1 VHVLLAMQKVEGS
14 NPFSRSPIR
23 LYRASNL
30 ASAALLAT
38 VRRAEAR
45 ARLGDYFAE
54 VLLLGQATD
63 AGRARAELG
72 WKPSHSGLVDEFRN
86 SYYRKVSAAT

>member
-1 VHVLLAMQKVEGS
+1 MQKVEGS

-23 LYRASNL
+23 LYRASNR
-30 ASAALLAT
+30 ASAAALLAT
-38 VRRAEAR
+38 VLRAEAR

-54 VLLLGQATD
+54 VLLLDQATD

-86 SYYRKVSAAT
+86 GSYRKVSAAT